1 MSVERNDVNIS
12 RLFMWG
18 REFEIEGNNEE
29 KVKVFIRLVGDA
41 DLNRARVYALRC
53 SSTLRGKLKDKTSDE
68 HAAYIPEIDSVEKD
82 VLVEALVSM
91 TIREYAQEAVKEVDI
106 PYPVEPA
113 SDAKLE
119 KQEQYQAK
127 VDAYPAKRE
136 KEIEKYITK
145 KTDARRIE
153 LLELER
159 EVLFGLY
166 EGLIISELCETEMI
180 RKFKEFCTYSGVF
193 IDEKY
198 TEKLFS
204 SLEEFQNLP
213 FEMKEKFL
221 IAYRELEIEQ
231 DELKK

>member
-12 RLFMWG
+12 KLFMWG
-18 REFEIEGNNEE
+18 KEFEIEVNNSENA
-29 KVKVFIRLVGDA
+29 KVFIRLIGDS

-53 SSTLRGKLKDKTSDE
+53 SSTLRKSLKDKNSDE
-68 HAAYIPEIDSVEKD
+68 HAAYIPESDSVEKD

-91 TIREYAQEAVKEVDI
+91 TIRDYAQEAVKEIDI
-106 PYPVEPA
+106 PYPTEPA

-119 KQEQYQAK
+119 KHEQYQAK
-127 VDAYPAKRE
+127 VDAYPE
-136 KEIEKYITK
+136 KKQKAVEDYITK
-145 KTDARRIE
+145 KTDARRVE
-153 LLELER
+153 LLELEK

-180 RKFKEFCTYSGVF
+180 KKFREFCTYSGIF
-193 IDEKY
+193 TDEKY

-221 IAYRELEIEQ
+221 NAYRELEIEQ